1 MADFVIS
8 LVDDNKEIY
17 MPLLLIGDES
27 EKMINRYLD
36 RCTLYVGILNR
47 IVIAV
52 CAVTEESHDIIEVK
66 NLAVAPDFRRKGY
79 GRKMLEYVEQACVEK
94 TIYIGTGETPSNLA
108 FYNACGFKYSHRI
121 SNFFS
126 DNYPYPIIE
135 EGIELCDMVYL
146 KKKRDID

>member
-36 RCTLYVGILNR
+36 RCTLYVVILNR
-47 IVIAV
+47 TVIAV

-79 GRKMLEYVEQACVEK
+79 GRKMLEYVEQAYVKK

-108 FYNACGFKYSHRI
+108 FYKACGFKYSPVSYTHLRAH
-121 SNFFS
+121 
-126 DNYPYPIIE
+126 E
-135 EGIELCDMVYL
+135 T
-146 KKKRDID
+146 

>member
-47 IVIAV
+47 TVIAV

-79 GRKMLEYVEQACVEK
+79 GRKMLEYVEQAYVKK

-108 FYNACGFKYSHRI
+108 FYKACGFKY
-121 SNFFS
+121 
-126 DNYPYPIIE
+126 
-135 EGIELCDMVYL
+135 
-146 KKKRDID
+146 

>member
-36 RCTLYVGILNR
+36 RCTLYVVILNR
-47 IVIAV
+47 TVIAV

-66 NLAVAPDFRRKGY
+66 KDRKS
-79 GRKMLEYVEQACVEK
+79 VV
-94 TIYIGTGETPSNLA
+94 
-108 FYNACGFKYSHRI
+108 
-121 SNFFS
+121 
-126 DNYPYPIIE
+126 
-135 EGIELCDMVYL
+135 
-146 KKKRDID
+146 